1 MNALLSSGI
10 RNDRIACTSTG
21 SSISGR
27 PINCVAHQTGGV
39 ASIASRTAAAV
50 STRCRLLK
58 SHRKGAA
65 RYLRVGK
72 LRLALEVHVILH
84 HPRDITP
91 AREWIL
97 RARRAS
103 EWIPTGTNDSL
114 AG

>member
-27 PINCVAHQTGGV
+27 PINCIAHQTGG
-39 ASIASRTAAAV
+39 AAIIASRTAAAV

-58 SHRKGAA
+58 NQRNGAA

-72 LRLALEVHVILH
+72 LRLTLEVGVILH
-84 HPRDITP
+84 HSRPVDLEAAGTP
-91 AREWIL
+91 
-97 RARRAS
+97 
-103 EWIPTGTNDSL
+103 PDSL
-114 AG
+114 SGRSLR